1 VRVGWAA
8 VATSFALLLSGPARA
23 AEDEGGAGELL
34 WMALNLVLLLGVLV
48 YFARKPLRAFFAD
61 RRHRIQDELQDAER
75 LRSEV
80 EERLGS
86 WQRKLAAID
95 QETERLRSRTLDQA
109 RAEAERV
116 ITDAQ
121 ATAARIQRDAQA
133 MIEQE
138 LRRSQAALRA
148 EAGEL
153 TVRLAG
159 DLLGRHITDADHER
173 LLDEFIADV
182 ERSAR
187 AAGNGAER

>member
-1 VRVGWAA
+1 
-8 VATSFALLLSGPARA
+8 
-23 AEDEGGAGELL
+23 
-34 WMALNLVLLLGVLV
+34 
-48 YFARKPLRAFFAD
+48 
-61 RRHRIQDELQDAER
+61 
-75 LRSEV
+75 V

-121 ATAARIQRDAQA
+121 ATAGRIQRDAQA